1 MRYQSVYPPSVIPSL
16 GLTRDTKFTTTE
28 IADLQSFNRN
38 YNKPIKFDLKIY
50 SIDGELLTEFNQFA
64 ARYQNQEINLFN
76 IQVNEAQDQTGDF
89 SLAFF
94 DHENNIDQSKMVE
107 GCKVIITMGRDYNF
121 QQPLMWG
128 VMKNKEIKRGRMDET
143 FVTIGGVGSEIIL
156 ADAQT
161 SLVRQAEFLNI
172 GTGVLNDKDE
182 SMFANNIL
190 LDFFENVRYMQ
201 DIDISL
207 RDRGQFDLSL
217 LEKSQVVD
225 FLGSIKY
232 PDQDALSTCRGIAD
246 LTLSYF
252 KVNAANQP
260 TLEYGNSKFSG
271 VTLKQYVASER
282 PDDLGVNT
290 SYFRGEWSLRTAM
303 EKTLGNANILIS
315 ETGKLRQPVSSS
327 SEAAN
332 RLSLF
337 NKDLAQSVE
346 ITNSFQDLTL
356 LMSKLDEGSFNLTTL
371 HGHIVADKN
380 GLPAGSQIISFDIPL
395 ADIADGTQP
404 APVTIPNLNINENL
418 LTIGKKVWIVFYEI
432 GDSENR
438 TVFWY
443 HNGIK
448 NGTTPPSAIR
458 PLPNGG
464 NNRDHTSSQF
474 WELMNQGQGPTFAY
488 SLFNT
493 RKFRAVIT
501 DPISIAQHGII
512 SARFDVPWTDD
523 LITTVK
529 SMNATIFYTAKRRM
543 DYSINEVFI
552 PEDYYFPVGDVFRI
566 IDPKSGHTTR
576 RSVHLSV
583 YQRRIGWDAFSSPHG
598 IHTMA
603 ILPYS
608 YYNPVYDLL
617 DNLNRDDCEC

>member
-1 MRYQSVYPPSVIPSL
+1 MRYQSTYPPSVVPSL
-16 GLTRDTKFTTTE
+16 GVTQVLSFTKKE
-28 IADLQSFNRN
+28 IEELQSFNKN
-38 YNKPIKFDLKIY
+38 YNRPIKFDLKIL
-50 SIDGELLTEFNQFA
+50 SINGELLTEFNQFA
-64 ARYQNQEINLFN
+64 ARYQDQEINLFDLN
-76 IQVNEAQDQTGDF
+76 VNEAQDQTGDF
-89 SLAFF
+89 TLSFF

-107 GCKVIITMGRDYNF
+107 GCRVLITMGRDSNYT
-121 QQPLMWG
+121 QPLMYG
-128 VMKNKEIKRGRMDET
+128 VMKNKEVKRGRMDET

-161 SLVRQAEFLNI
+161 SLVRQAQFLNI

-190 LDFFENVRYMQ
+190 VDFFENTRYMQ

-207 RDRGQFDLSL
+207 RDRGNYDLSL
-217 LEKSQVVD
+217 LKTSQVKD

-252 KVNAANQP
+252 KINASNQP
-260 TLEYGNSKFSG
+260 TLEYGNNKYSG

-282 PDDLGVNT
+282 PSDLGVNT
-290 SYFRGEWSLRTAM
+290 SYFKGEWSLRTAM

-315 ETGKLRQPVSSS
+315 ETGKLRKPVASST
-327 SEAAN
+327 EAN
-332 RLSLF
+332 NYLSLF
-337 NKDLAQSVE
+337 NKDLAQQVE
-346 ITNSFQDLTL
+346 VTNSFQDLTL
-356 LMSKLDEGSFNLTTL
+356 LMSKLDEGSFNLTEL
-371 HGHIVADKN
+371 HGHIVQDNN
-380 GLPAGSQIISFDIPL
+380 GKPTGTQIIAFDIPL

-418 LTIGKKVWIVFYEI
+418 LTIGKKVWIIFYER

-438 TVFWY
+438 TVRWY
-443 HNGIK
+443 HNGVK

-458 PLPNGG
+458 PLPNGRG
-464 NNRDHTSSQF
+464 SLDHTSSQF
-474 WELMNQGQGPTFAY
+474 WELMNNGLGPTFAF

-501 DPISIAQHGII
+501 DPVSIADHGII

-543 DYSINEVFI
+543 DYTMNEVFI
-552 PEDYYFPVGDVFRI
+552 PEDYYFPIGDVFRI
-566 IDPKSGHTTR
+566 IDPKSGHTAR
-576 RSVHLSV
+576 RSVRASV
-583 YQRRIGWDAFSSPHG
+583 YQRRINWNASTRPHG
-598 IHTMA
+598 VHTMS

-608 YYNPVYDLL
+608 YYNPTYDLL
-617 DNLNRDDCEC
+617 DGLNREDCEC